1 MWYCVGIMMK
11 WLDVFR
17 VRDGDNE
24 RGRWGG
30 VSYTNEFDR
39 WNEVLKRMNQRS
51 DCRCFLS
58 GKYGWWRGAFVPGQS
73 WTARGRILGDLFW
86 CIKN

>member
-1 MWYCVGIMMK
+1 MMK

-30 VSYTNEFDR
+30 VSYTKEFDR
-39 WNEVLKRMNQRS
+39 
-51 DCRCFLS
+51 
-58 GKYGWWRGAFVPGQS
+58 
-73 WTARGRILGDLFW
+73 
-86 CIKN
+86 